1 MINMNLFKKYGIEK
15 DTMLNAALN
24 YAEHGLAVFPLEA
37 QGKKPI
43 TKHGLKDASTDPDK
57 IREMFAAHPYSN
69 IGMACGSQSGGIIVV
84 DIDVDEEKDKNGNDS
99 LKEWEHEH
107 GALPDTAMTL
117 TGRGGNHYLYRSA
130 GDTKSRIACKEGIDI
145 RADGG
150 YIVLPPSIHP
160 NGAQYAWE
168 YELTDFGIVN
178 ANQSVID
185 LMNEGVEPGKE
196 FKVPDKIEPG
206 SRNDIIYKL
215 ACSMQA
221 RGNGDKAILAAAKAE
236 NLERCDPP
244 LDDEEVEKTVSSA
257 LRKPKGTAP
266 YKEENA
272 KPKMQI
278 RKLKKASA
286 LLEKDIPEPEVFVG
300 VGSDL
305 PLLVEGTCI
314 LSAKPK
320 LGKSWLALKLCLAV
334 AAGEDFLGYKVRKC
348 STLYLDLE
356 TSEAIQKK
364 RVTNMLGGEP
374 CPDNFYLESDTN
386 TIENGFVEQIE
397 SYLKDD
403 PDIGIVVIDV
413 FQLIRSGSK
422 SFKETEYEHAYRDI
436 TPLNELAQKHHISI
450 VLVCHDRKAVDPDDP
465 FSNILGSTGLQ
476 GAASQMMVMFK
487 KNKDD
492 PIHISV
498 KGKTIDGL
506 IDMNVK
512 LENYKWSVIDY
523 KDEVDQEAI
532 RLDSEYKES
541 SIRTGVLEILN
552 RQTIWRGRCGQL
564 IQDAAVCMVP
574 IQEST
579 KNVGGFLHRHVG
591 RFLGQDD
598 ILVRIIQNGGGSCIY
613 EISKSTVDTVDGN
626 EGSTVDGFYKSDDF
640 NVPEVWNT

>member
-1 MINMNLFKKYGIEK
+1 MINMSLFKKYGIEK

-117 TGRGGNHYLYRSA
+117 TGRGGNHYLYRST
-130 GDTKSRIACKEGIDI
+130 GDTRSRIACKEGIDI

-244 LDDEEVEKTVSSA
+244 LDEEEVEKTVSSA
-257 LRKPKGTAP
+257 LKKPKGTAP
-266 YKEENA
+266 YKGESVDKKETKELTTYTYDEIAAMNLQPPEFLVDGIV
-272 KPKMQI
+272 PKGVC
-278 RKLKKASA
+278 
-286 LLEKDIPEPEVFVG
+286 LLGAP
-300 VGSDL
+300 
-305 PLLVEGTCI
+305 
-314 LSAKPK
+314 PK
-320 LGKSWLALKLCLAV
+320 SGKSWMALDLALQVSSGGIFLGHDCKKTGVLYFALEDSLYRLMERTKKLQQNEPVSSDLHYAIYADKIEPGKPDSGFYKQLEMELDKYPNIELVIIDTLQLVTPSKQRGDDAYASTYTLLNSIRPFWQDRGIGFMLVHHTRKKSINDVDPFETFLGSQALTGATDAMYIIQSIKDMDYSNFFGRGRDFEDISLAIQRDEETCRWTSIGTTGDMAAMRKRKEYEENPIV
-334 AAGEDFLGYKVRKC
+334 DKIRKMVAQANGVPYVFYAKDLREDIQKINVTAAGSSAQNFGHNLKLLKPNLLKNDGII
-348 STLYLDLE
+348 LE
-356 TSEAIQKK
+356 QVTERSSKGARW
-364 RVTNMLGGEP
+364 RVTNFEP
-374 CPDNFYLESDTN
+374 EDKNSD
-386 TIENGFVEQIE
+386 
-397 SYLKDD
+397 
-403 PDIGIVVIDV
+403 
-413 FQLIRSGSK
+413 
-422 SFKETEYEHAYRDI
+422 
-436 TPLNELAQKHHISI
+436 
-450 VLVCHDRKAVDPDDP
+450 
-465 FSNILGSTGLQ
+465 
-476 GAASQMMVMFK
+476 
-487 KNKDD
+487 
-492 PIHISV
+492 
-498 KGKTIDGL
+498 
-506 IDMNVK
+506 K
-512 LENYKWSVIDY
+512 L
-523 KDEVDQEAI
+523 
-532 RLDSEYKES
+532 
-541 SIRTGVLEILN
+541 
-552 RQTIWRGRCGQL
+552 
-564 IQDAAVCMVP
+564 
-574 IQEST
+574 
-579 KNVGGFLHRHVG
+579 
-591 RFLGQDD
+591 
-598 ILVRIIQNGGGSCIY
+598 
-613 EISKSTVDTVDGN
+613 
-626 EGSTVDGFYKSDDF
+626 
-640 NVPEVWNT
+640 